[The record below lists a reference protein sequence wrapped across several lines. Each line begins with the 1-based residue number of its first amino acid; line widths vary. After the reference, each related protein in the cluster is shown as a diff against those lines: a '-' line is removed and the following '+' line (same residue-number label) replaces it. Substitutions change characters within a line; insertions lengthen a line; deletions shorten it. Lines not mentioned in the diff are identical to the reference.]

1 MAWGEEGAAGV
12 AWVADELGHL
22 AEISGMKATEKVPRA
37 GQSPRKDKVLVE
49 QGVVGERGQLRIFTP
64 L

>member
-1 MAWGEEGAAGV
+1 M